1 MAKKCKRKTVTKN
14 GRTIVLPCRA
24 SKLTSAHMNTLDSQ
38 LTAADWNKARTKK
51 CRVVFFTKTRVGV
64 RCKGRKLSA
73 SAKRRFKAMGGKRAC
88 MTKRGKRLRFKS
100 C

>member
-1 MAKKCKRKTVTKN
+1 MARKCKRKTVKVQ
-14 GRTIVLPCRA
+14 GRAVVLPCRA
-24 SKLTSAHMNTLDSQ
+24 TKFTSKHMDTLDAQ

-64 RCKGRKLSA
+64 RCKGRKLST
-73 SAKRRFKAMGGKRAC
+73 SAKARFRRMGGKRAC
-88 MTKRGKRLRFKS
+88 TKKVGKRLRFKS